1 MAETI
6 NLSKYLGRAKVCSR
20 RGAAALIMR
29 GAVKVDGVTVLEG
42 GFQVPEG
49 AMVTVDG
56 KPAQLPHEYR
66 YFMLNKP
73 AGYVCTHRSGF
84 GEKRAIDLMPDAK
97 LGAAGRLDKES
108 EGLLVFSDDGDWLN
122 RISHPSFEVLKCYF
136 VQTREKLMPE
146 DYVRMRAGV
155 EDDGEFLKP
164 RMVVPADC
172 ASCYFVLNEGK
183 KREIRRLIRLC
194 CLNQVEV
201 LRRMSVG
208 RLPLGDLAPGKYRE
222 LSEAER
228 ELAATPNALPG
239 ELEKLLDFN
248 H

>member
-20 RGAAALIMR
+20 RGAAALIAR
-29 GAVKVDGVTVLEG
+29 GAVKVDGTTVLEG
-42 GFQVPEG
+42 GFQVPDG
-49 AMVTVDG
+49 AEVTVDG
-56 KPAQLPHEYR
+56 QAAFLPGEYR

-73 AGYVCTHRSGF
+73 VGYVCTHRSGF
-84 GEKRAIDLMPDAK
+84 GEKRAVDLMPDTK

-108 EGLLVFSDDGDWLN
+108 EGLLLFSDDGDWLN
-122 RISHPSFEVLKCYF
+122 RITHPSFEVLKCYF
-136 VQTREKLMPE
+136 VRAREKLMPD
-146 DYVRMRAGV
+146 DYARMRAGI

-183 KREIRRLIRLC
+183 KRELRRLIRLC

-201 LRRMSVG
+201 LRRLSVG
-208 RLPLGDLAPGKYRE
+208 KLLLGELAVGGVRP
-222 LSEAER
+222 LSESER
-228 ELAATPNALPG
+228 ELAAAPNALPA
-239 ELEKLLDFN
+239 ELGKLLGFKP
-248 H
+248 